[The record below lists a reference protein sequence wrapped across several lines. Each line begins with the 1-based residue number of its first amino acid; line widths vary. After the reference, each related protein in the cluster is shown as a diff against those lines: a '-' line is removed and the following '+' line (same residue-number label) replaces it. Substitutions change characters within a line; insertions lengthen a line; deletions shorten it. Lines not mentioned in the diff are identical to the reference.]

1 MKIFGIEFGKK
12 EEDDHF
18 MTKLGD
24 RRYRTDKSDK
34 PSSKDSRD
42 IPDPDDVIKDSL
54 RVCYRHYSR
63 YQNYVKQIKN
73 EGWNYVG
80 DVQSYSMTNLSNNI
94 VSTYFVGKGM
104 YGTFLDIM
112 CPAPYYK
119 ITICGFDDA
128 GIDPHQFYSHSNLYT
143 IPHFFSITCTDN
155 NGKELSSNISIDIAK
170 VKLNGEAK
178 KLCSELYGDI
188 SQHVDGRFRRKEERY
203 YFYASIKLEDSE
215 RLSFRTSPDIDIEK
229 TKLFMKADLFA
240 EDI

>member
-12 EEDDHF
+12 EEDKTF
-18 MTKLGD
+18 E
-24 RRYRTDKSDK
+24 DKS
-34 PSSKDSRD
+34 SSKDV
-42 IPDPDDVIKDSL
+42 PDPDDIIKDSL
-54 RVCYRHYSR
+54 RICYKPYSR
-63 YQNYVKQIKN
+63 YQNFVKQIKN

-80 DVQSYSMTNLSNNI
+80 DVQSYSMNNLNRDI
-94 VSTYFVGKGM
+94 VSTYFLGKEM

-128 GIDPHQFYSHSNLYT
+128 GIDPMDFYSNSNLYT
-143 IPHFFSITCTDN
+143 IPHFFSVTCTDK
-155 NGKELSSNISIDIAK
+155 NGKELSSDITIDIAK
-170 VKLNGEAK
+170 VKPNGEAK

-188 SQHVDGRFRRKEERY
+188 SQHIDGRFRRKEERY

-240 EDI
+240 KGVI

>member
-12 EEDDHF
+12 EEDD
-18 MTKLGD
+18 
-24 RRYRTDKSDK
+24 KSDK
-34 PSSKDSRD
+34 PLSKDSED
-42 IPDPDDVIKDSL
+42 IPDPDDIIKDSL
-54 RVCYRHYSR
+54 RVCYKPYSR

-80 DVQSYSMTNLSNNI
+80 DVQSYSVNNLDREI
-94 VSTYFVGKGM
+94 VSTYFVEKGI
-104 YGTFLDIM
+104 YSTFLDIM

-128 GIDPHQFYSHSNLYT
+128 GIYPDQFYSHPNFYP
-143 IPHFFSITCTDN
+143 IPHFFSVTCTDK
-155 NGKELSSNISIDIAK
+155 NGKELSSDVTIDIAK

-240 EDI
+240 KDIK